1 MTISFYAKGNQD
13 CIWTITKAGVTVQYV
28 AACDF
33 KNQNSADSFLNKV
46 IAALNRKDT
55 SLKFIVLIGHHQLS
69 FPNPK
74 FSNFFSIGYDTLR
87 QIDGDFIFDYY
98 WGKENNGTIP
108 IDTRN
113 NPIDI
118 NSTNSKTKSKIGIK
132 IIYDNDYRMGEPD
145 WQDLIKLVVY
155 AANNLEQIKLL
166 QSRDTVRY
174 NANGW
179 YVSLLTLDT
188 FQINKIIGRVNEPK
202 HKEIVEDKPKTKN
215 SYLLFGLLGLAVL
228 GLVVYKSRQHSH

>member
-1 MTISFYAKGNQD
+1 LTISFYAKGNQD
-13 CIWTITKAGVTVQYV
+13 CIWTITRAGVTIQYV

-33 KNQNSADSFLNKV
+33 KNQTSADSFLNKL

-55 SLKFIVLIGHHQLS
+55 SLKFLVFVGHHWLS

-87 QIDGDFIFDYY
+87 QLDDNSIFNYY
-98 WGKENNGTIP
+98 WDKEKNEPLP

-118 NSTNSKTKSKIGIK
+118 NSTNDRTITKSGIK
-132 IIYDNDYRMGEPD
+132 IIYDIDYRMGEPV
-145 WQDLIKLVVY
+145 WQDLIKLIVY
-155 AANNLEQIKLL
+155 ASNNLDQIKLL
-166 QSRDTVRY
+166 QKRDTVRY
-174 NANGW
+174 NSNGW

-202 HKEIVEDKPKTKN
+202 HKEIVEEKPKSKN

-228 GLVVYKSRQHSH
+228 GLVVYKSRQHSR